1 MDDAQGILK
10 ETSLPRY
17 ADTDERVL
25 AAVAEAD
32 AAIAAEAEAE
42 AHDGYRW
49 VLWTWAVVIAFGL
62 VAVVRSHQVGIP
74 IRDPGHAFF
83 LSRLGINL
91 VLFAVIAFA
100 DSAWRLGLRNY
111 STARTWAALRK
122 RWTRRRL
129 FLATSA
135 FLAYQTVY
143 LSYHNLKSWDVLNA
157 PRDDMLLRWDRFL
170 FLGNDPATLL
180 HGLLGEHYAAYV
192 LMVIYE
198 SFSTLVTFTVVAMV
212 VLPRR
217 MRDAY
222 AFIASAIWTWI
233 FGTISYYAIPSLGPF
248 DSAPELFRGLPH
260 LMIQDTQALYMD
272 QRAQLLAHPEWS
284 DSFAQVSAFASLHT
298 GVTTLILLMVRWFGL
313 RLLTRAMT
321 IYLIC
326 TMIATIYLGWHFV
339 LDDVAGLAMA
349 WVAVAIGTR
358 MVYPG
363 GKRPIAATAPD

>member
-1 MDDAQGILK
+1 MPRSAQT
-10 ETSLPRY
+10 E
-17 ADTDERVL
+17 DRVR

-32 AAIAAEAEAE
+32 AALTAEAEAE
-42 AHDGYRW
+42 SGDGYRW
-49 VLWTWAVVIAFGL
+49 VVWTWVVVIAFGL
-62 VAVVRSHQVGIP
+62 VMVIRSQQVGIP
-74 IRDPGHAFF
+74 IRDPNHAFF
-83 LSRLGINL
+83 LSRLAINA
-91 VLFAVIAFA
+91 VLFAIIASA
-100 DSAWRLGLRNY
+100 DAAWRVGLRNF
-111 STARTWAALRK
+111 SVARTWAQLRR

-143 LSYHNLKSWDVLNA
+143 LSYHNLKSWDVLND

-198 SFSTLVTFTVVAMV
+198 SFSTLVTFTVVAAV

-217 MRDAY
+217 MRDSY
-222 AFIASAIWTWI
+222 AFIASAIWVWI
-233 FGTISYYAIPSLGPF
+233 LGTASYYAIPSLGPF
-248 DSAPELFRGLPH
+248 DSAPQLFRGLPH
-260 LMIQDTQALYMD
+260 LMIQDTQARYMD

-298 GVTTLILLMVRWFGL
+298 GVTALILLMARWFGL
-313 RLLTRAMT
+313 RRIARALMV
-321 IYLIC
+321 YLIC

-339 LDDVAGLAMA
+339 LDDVAGLAIA
-349 WVAVAIGTR
+349 YVAVAIGTR

-363 GKRPIAATAPD
+363 GRRPEGSATPASVDQPA